1 MPFDGTGDGRGE
13 VLQKL
18 ERVIDLLSNEE
29 RWCKGIAETPGGRR
43 CLMGAIRKAEGQ
55 LLLEPIVL
63 QAIREVT
70 GRNYWRIESF
80 NDAKATSHALVLE
93 VLERASENVAA
104 GRNAAAPRR
113 TGMRSWWRS
122 LSAA

>member
-1 MPFDGTGDGRGE
+1 MPFDGAGDGRGE

-18 ERVIDLLSNEE
+18 GRVIDLLASEE

-43 CLMGAIRKAEGQ
+43 CLMGAIRKAEGH
-55 LLLEPIVL
+55 LLLEPVVL
-63 QAIREVT
+63 EAIREVT

-93 VLERASENVAA
+93 VLDRASANVAA
-104 GRNAAAPRR
+104 GRVAAPRQA
-113 TGMRSWWRS
+113 GIRSVWRS
-122 LSAA
+122 LFAS